1 LSMELPR
8 GNKSV
13 VTLAP
18 DGASVLKRYNANGD
32 AHDKCVRE
40 VAFYRHYAGAE
51 QLPPLLDA
59 GDDWIRLGV
68 VRADRLTDQSVRDV
82 STLTESCANA
92 LIGLYAKA
100 PAPDPGTLAACGA
113 RSARVTRDRTFEAL
127 VGYATAGPPS
137 AIIDAIRF
145 SLARIVLTR
154 DLLTKLDWNSRHIFV
169 EGGRVVRFVDFE
181 QACAGTGEML
191 AGAVL
196 LNPAFEARPLFDAL
210 CNAGICAV
218 GEADIVHYMNLAFAR
233 VLLDAVAR
241 TGRRWPERRLEE
253 AYRKHVFARHLALT
267 QA

>member
-1 LSMELPR
+1 MSMELPR
-8 GNKSV
+8 GKKSV

-154 DLLTKLDWNSRHIFV
+154 DLLTKLDWSSRHIFV
-169 EGGRVVRFVDFE
+169 EGGRVVRFARPRE
-181 QACAGTGEML
+181 TEGL
-191 AGAVL
+191 AGGRGRLRAWSCCSWRSCSCRAACSSSSSRSMKLGLRPFL
-196 LNPAFEARPLFDAL
+196 LLPSGSR
-210 CNAGICAV
+210 
-218 GEADIVHYMNLAFAR
+218 
-233 VLLDAVAR
+233 
-241 TGRRWPERRLEE
+241 
-253 AYRKHVFARHLALT
+253 LALAT
-267 QA
+267 ADVTCCVHF